1 MKNLITYYLLIL
13 VPLAAI
19 FLLNGFDIINSGQFV
34 GLFFFYLLVYRTYID
49 GKKLADKNLI
59 PKKDIWK
66 MVIPGKRIHFIRE
79 LYFK

>member
-1 MKNLITYYLLIL
+1 MKNLIICYLLIL

-19 FLLNGFDIINSGQFV
+19 LILNELDFINSSQFA
-34 GLFFFYLLVYRTYID
+34 GLLFFYLLVYRTYIN
-49 GKKLADKNLI
+49 GKILTDKNLI

-66 MVIPGKRIHFIRE
+66 LVIPGKRIHFIKE